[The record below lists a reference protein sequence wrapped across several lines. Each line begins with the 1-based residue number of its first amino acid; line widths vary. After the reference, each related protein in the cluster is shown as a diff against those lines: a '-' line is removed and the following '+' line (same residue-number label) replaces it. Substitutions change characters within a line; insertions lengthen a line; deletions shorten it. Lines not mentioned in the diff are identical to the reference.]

1 MGFYRGPNIVTD
13 GLVYAIDAGSERSY
27 PGSGTAVTA
36 ITGVGNG
43 TLTNG
48 VGFDIANGG
57 SWTFDGADDYITFGN
72 NFLVPGI
79 SQYDTITNFT
89 IDVWVNWDNFAV
101 GGYDEIISWWKIG
114 GSTYLDG
121 FLGTT
126 RSGQGGTA
134 ANPSI
139 RFGDGW
145 TDTGVYFTSATD
157 TGKWF
162 NIVAIKTSNNAYV
175 YVNGV
180 LRATKGSALSW
191 GFNDYPAVGR
201 HPNLTEWLDG
211 KVSNIKLYNTALT
224 AAEVLQ
230 NYNAQKSRFG
240 L

>member
-1 MGFYRGPNIVTD
+1 MYTGPHIVED
-13 GLVYAIDAGSERSY
+13 GLIYAIDAGSERSY

-48 VGFDIANGG
+48 AGFDSANGG
-57 SWTFDGADDYITFGN
+57 SWTFDGADDYIDFGS

-89 IDVWVNWDNFAV
+89 IDVWVNWDVFAA
-101 GGYDEIISWWKIG
+101 GTNDEIISWWKTG

-121 FLGTT
+121 FLGTST
-126 RSGQGGTA
+126 AGGGTA
-134 ANPSI
+134 ANPVI

-145 TDTGVYFTSATD
+145 ADTGVTFTTSTD
-157 TGKWF
+157 VGKWF

-175 YVNGV
+175 YINGV
-180 LRATKGSALSW
+180 LEATKGSALSW
-191 GFNDYPAVGR
+191 GFNDYPAIGR
-201 HPNLTEWLDG
+201 HPNLGEWLDG
-211 KVSNIKLYNTALT
+211 KVSNLKLYNTALT

-230 NYNAQKSRFG
+230 NYNAQKSRF

>member
-1 MGFYRGPNIVTD
+1 MYTGPHIVED
-13 GLVYAIDAGSERSY
+13 GLIYAIDAGSERSY

-48 VGFDIANGG
+48 AGFDSANGG
-57 SWTFDGADDYITFGN
+57 SWTFDGADDYIDFGS

-89 IDVWVNWDNFAV
+89 IDVWVNWDVFAA
-101 GGYDEIISWWKIG
+101 GTNDEIISWWKTG
-114 GSTYLDG
+114 GNTYLDG
-121 FLGTT
+121 FLGTS
-126 RSGQGGTA
+126 RAGGGTA
-134 ANPSI
+134 ANPVI

-145 TDTGVYFTSATD
+145 ADTGVTFTTSTD
-157 TGKWF
+157 VGKWF

-175 YVNGV
+175 YINGV
-180 LRATKGSALSW
+180 LEATKGSALSW
-191 GFNDYPAVGR
+191 GFNDYPAIGR
-201 HPNLTEWLDG
+201 HPNLGEWLDG
-211 KVSNIKLYNTALT
+211 KVSNLKLYNTALT

-230 NYNAQKSRFG
+230 NYNAQKSRF

>member
-1 MGFYRGPNIVTD
+1 MYTGPDIITD
-13 GLVYAIDAGSERSY
+13 GLIYAIDAGSGRSY

-48 VGFDIANGG
+48 VGFSSANGG
-57 SWTFDGADDYITFGN
+57 SWTFDGADDYIDFGS

-89 IDVWVNWDNFAV
+89 IDVWVNWDSFAAT
-101 GGYDEIISWWKIG
+101 GAHDEIISWWKTG
-114 GSTYLDG
+114 GSTYSDG

-126 RSGQGGTA
+126 RIGGGTA
-134 ANPSI
+134 ANPVI

-145 TDTGVYFTSATD
+145 ANTGVSFTSATD

-162 NIVAIKTSNNAYV
+162 NIVAIKTSTNAYV
-175 YVNGV
+175 YVNSV

-191 GFNDYPAVGR
+191 GFNDYPNIGR
-201 HPNLTEWLDG
+201 HPNQAEYLDG
-211 KVSNIKLYNTALT
+211 KVSNLKLYNTALT

-230 NYNAQKSRFG
+230 NFNAQKSRFG